1 MNELD
6 YQQISKSICTNLQSM
21 IQSTVE
27 TYLENQIGNKPS
39 FSSLTEKGED
49 DMASKFNERVCV
61 GFDENNQP
69 IYKWVHASTKDALHQ
84 EIYKAMSGQ
93 SIKLPFSPCANTLD
107 AECRT
112 WESMADEWFYSFHLL
127 KIRQKTSA
135 KDKSLFSKHVRPAFL
150 GKSIK
155 AITASDVQK
164 FLEVKSS
171 YCKSQVRDIMSML
184 KQIFSLAVDE
194 DIILKNPMASK
205 LVFNPSKKPD
215 KPRNAL
221 SQADQIDIIS
231 NLPVLRSVYDKYGN
245 YTNALRFMAFLM
257 FTGLRPCEIY
267 GLRWED
273 INISKCTLS
282 VNRDLVFDHGAG
294 ILGEVK
300 TESSEREIPF
310 DPRIIE
316 YLEPIEDSGFL
327 IHMTAKGREN
337 EHFSEQAAVNMWNR
351 IKRHIDVHGMT
362 PYMGRH
368 TFATNMNKAGVPLKT
383 AMAIM
388 GHKDERMLLRRYTHV
403 DAEDLTKATIAVSSY
418 INSSSSATSHN
429 PTDK

>member
-1 MNELD
+1 MNELG
-6 YQQISKSICTNLQSM
+6 YEQISKTICNNIQSM
-21 IQSTVE
+21 IQSTIE
-27 TYLENQIGNKPS
+27 TYLENQIDTKPS
-39 FSSLTEKGED
+39 FSSLAEKGED
-49 DMASKFNERVCV
+49 SMASKFNEKVCV
-61 GFDENNQP
+61 GFGKNNQP

-93 SIKLPFSPCANTLD
+93 SINPAFALSGIRDT
-107 AECRT
+107 ECRT
-112 WESMADEWFYSFHLL
+112 WESIADEWFNSFHLL
-127 KIRQKTSA
+127 KIRQKTST
-135 KDKSLFSKHVRPAFL
+135 KDKSLFNKHVRPAFF
-150 GKSIK
+150 GKNIK
-155 AITASDVQK
+155 TITASDVQK
-164 FLEVKSS
+164 FLESKSS

-184 KQIFSLAVDE
+184 RQIFSLAVDE
-194 DIILKNPMASK
+194 DIIQKNPMSSK

-215 KPRNAL
+215 NPRNAL
-221 SQADQIDIIS
+221 TQADQIDIIS
-231 NLPVLRSVYDKYGN
+231 NLPVLRGVYDKYGN

-257 FTGLRPCEIY
+257 FTCLRPCEIY

-273 INISKCTLS
+273 INISRCMLS
-282 VNRDLVFDHGAG
+282 VKRDLVFDHGTG

-310 DPRIIE
+310 DPRLIE
-316 YLEPIEDSGFL
+316 YLEPIQDSGFL
-327 IHMTAKGREN
+327 IHMTANGRED

-351 IKRHIDVHGMT
+351 IKRHINVHGMT

-383 AMAIM
+383 AMAMM

-403 DAEDLTKATIAVSSY
+403 DTEDLTKAASAVSSY
-418 INSSSSATSHN
+418 IDSKFTTTDHR